1 MDTIYKTY
9 KRFIEAAKK
18 FPRWNNTRR
27 RPTTSVG
34 GKLLQSIIEE
44 IGKVEDAIIEY
55 KKDFF
60 IVNYIGRENKT
71 AHYFYNVKI

>member
-9 KRFIEAAKK
+9 DRFIEAAKK

-34 GKLLQSIIEE
+34 GALLRSIIEE

-60 IVNYIGRENKT
+60 IVNYVGKED
-71 AHYFYNVKI
+71 KIIDTQL